1 MNTSTDQHH
10 PRRSQLLPP
19 GPSYQERSTAVD
31 WMGIYGASIN
41 AVTHCAELR
50 LTPADALRQ
59 LRTIHMGGG
68 RQNGKTAWAVNMLAH
83 DGTIVVA
90 CNKDLRQDI
99 NRRFCLLN
107 MKDTITITIPA
118 DCVNPYDVVEGLL
131 KEYHKATVPNVF
143 TLMDLTAILE
153 KEPEKLRG
161 VNRVIIDDF
170 SYNTKVR
177 DIYAALASLE
187 NPDLIVVALN

>member
-1 MNTSTDQHH
+1 MNTSDLHH

-19 GPSYQERSTAVD
+19 ATSYQTSSTHVD
-31 WMGIYGASIN
+31 WNGIYEASLK
-41 AVTHCAELR
+41 AVGHCQELR
-50 LTPADALRQ
+50 LHPADALRQ

-68 RQNGKTAWAVNMLAH
+68 RQNGKTAWAVNMLST

-90 CNKDLRQDI
+90 CNKDMRQDI
-99 NRRFCLLN
+99 NRRFCLKNLTE
-107 MKDTITITIPA
+107 TITITIPA
-118 DCVNPYDVVEGLL
+118 DCANPYDVVEGLL
-131 KEYHKATVPNVF
+131 QEYHRATVPNVF

-177 DIYAALASLE
+177 DIYVVLANLD